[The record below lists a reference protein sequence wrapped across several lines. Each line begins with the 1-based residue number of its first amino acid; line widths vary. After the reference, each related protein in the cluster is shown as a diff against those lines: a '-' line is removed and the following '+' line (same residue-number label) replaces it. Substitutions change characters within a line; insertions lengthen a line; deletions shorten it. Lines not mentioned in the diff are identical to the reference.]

1 MVDAT
6 AETIISVDSVMEEL
20 EVESGAFRFR
30 FVEPFPGSAG
40 FLSSEV
46 VFDVLAVFGLDAF
59 SEISFAI
66 STYECIRPGS

>member
-1 MVDAT
+1 MV
-6 AETIISVDSVMEEL
+6 EL
-20 EVESGAFRFR
+20 EVESGVFRFR
-30 FVEPFPGSAG
+30 FVVPFPGSVG

-46 VFDVLAVFGLDAF
+46 VFDVLAVFGLDVF